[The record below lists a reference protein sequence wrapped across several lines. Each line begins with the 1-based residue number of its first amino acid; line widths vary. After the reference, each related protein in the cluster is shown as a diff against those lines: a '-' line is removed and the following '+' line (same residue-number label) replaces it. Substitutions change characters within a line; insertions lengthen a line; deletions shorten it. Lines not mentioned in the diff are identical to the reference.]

1 MPPMR
6 DWPSRVR
13 ATRWCRPAIQKK
25 FNGSASRRAPLPSRR
40 PPMSDSFIPISKP
53 SIGAREKELVLD
65 ALDSGWVSSI
75 GKYIDQFEAT
85 FARYCGT
92 EYGLAVS
99 NGTTGLHLALAAL
112 DLKPGD
118 EVIIPDLTFVAT
130 ANAVAYTGATPV
142 LADIDA
148 DTLCIDP
155 ASVRS
160 LISER
165 TKAIIPVH
173 LYGHP
178 ADMDALTEIGDAH
191 GVDIIEDAAEA
202 HGAEYKG
209 RRVGGLAKCG
219 VFSFYGNK
227 VITTGEGGMLT
238 TNDREFYERARR
250 LRDHAMSP
258 QRRYF
263 HEERGFNYRITNL
276 QAALGVAQL
285 ERIDE
290 FLERRAEIMS
300 WYEQEIA
307 TTERVRLN
315 RVKNWAKS
323 AFWMIC
329 LEVDW
334 FDEARR
340 DLFMQTLRDR
350 GIDSRPYFCT
360 MSSMPMYKQKSM
372 PISARKAQI
381 GLNLPSYFELTKLE
395 VQRIGSDVNALL
407 KEMQPA

>member
-1 MPPMR
+1 
-6 DWPSRVR
+6 
-13 ATRWCRPAIQKK
+13 
-25 FNGSASRRAPLPSRR
+25 
-40 PPMSDSFIPISKP
+40 MSDSFIPISKP
-53 SIGAREKELVLD
+53 FIGARERDLVLD

-75 GKYIDQFEAT
+75 GKYIDEFET
-85 FARYCGT
+85 GFARYCGT
-92 EYGLAVS
+92 EDALAVS
-99 NGTTGLHLALAAL
+99 NGTTGLHLALAVL
-112 DLKPGD
+112 GVKPGD
-118 EVIIPDLTFVAT
+118 EVIVPDLTFVAT

-142 LADIDA
+142 LADIDP

-160 LISER
+160 LVSER

-178 ADMDALTEIGDAH
+178 ADMDALMEIGSTH
-191 GVDIIEDAAEA
+191 RIGIIEDAAEA

-209 RRVGGLAKCG
+209 RRVGGLGKCG

-238 TNDREFYERARR
+238 TNDREFYEHARR

-285 ERIDE
+285 ERIDD
-290 FLERRAEIMS
+290 FLDRRAEIMD
-300 WYEQEIA
+300 WYNSEIV
-307 TTERVRLN
+307 TTDSIRLN

-334 FDEARR
+334 LDEARR
-340 DLFMQTLRDR
+340 DALMQKLRDR
-350 GIDSRPYFCT
+350 GIDTRPYFCGL
-360 MSSMPMYKQKSM
+360 SSMPMYAQA
-372 PISARKAQI
+372 PLPVSARKSQT
-381 GLNLPSYFELTKLE
+381 GLNLPSYYELTKLQ
-395 VQRIGSDVNALL
+395 VQHIGSEVNGIL
-407 KEMQPA
+407 KELCPV

>member
-1 MPPMR
+1 
-6 DWPSRVR
+6 
-13 ATRWCRPAIQKK
+13 
-25 FNGSASRRAPLPSRR
+25 
-40 PPMSDSFIPISKP
+40 MSDSFIPISKP
-53 SIGAREKELVLD
+53 FIGAREKELVLD

-75 GKYIDQFEAT
+75 GKYIDEFEAG

-92 EYGLAVS
+92 EYALAVS

-148 DTLCIDP
+148 DTLCLDP
-155 ASVRS
+155 SSVKS
-160 LISER
+160 LISAR

-178 ADMDALTEIGDAH
+178 ADMDALMEIGDAH
-191 GVDIIEDAAEA
+191 GVAVIEDAAEA

-209 RRVGGLAKCG
+209 RRVGGLGKCG

-238 TNDREFYERARR
+238 TNDGEFHARAKR

-258 QRRYF
+258 RRRYF

-285 ERIDE
+285 ERIGD
-290 FLERRAEIMS
+290 FLSRRAEIMD
-300 WYEQEIA
+300 WYHAEIA
-307 TTERVRLN
+307 TSDRVRLN

-323 AFWMIC
+323 AFWMVC
-329 LEVDW
+329 LEVDAL
-334 FDEARR
+334 DEVGR
-340 DLFMQTLRDR
+340 DQFMQALKTR
-350 GIDSRPYFCT
+350 GIDTRPYFCT
-360 MSSMPMYKQKSM
+360 MSSMPMYKRA
-372 PISARKAQI
+372 PLPVSARKAQI
-381 GLNLPSYFELTKLE
+381 GLNLPSYYELTKRDVL
-395 VQRIGSDVNALL
+395 RIGSEVNEIL
-407 KEMQPA
+407 KDMRAA

>member
-1 MPPMR
+1 MP
-6 DWPSRVR
+6 
-13 ATRWCRPAIQKK
+13 
-25 FNGSASRRAPLPSRR
+25 N
-40 PPMSDSFIPISKP
+40 SFIPISKP
-53 SIGAREKELVLD
+53 HIGAREKELVLD

-75 GKYIDQFEAT
+75 GKYIDEFEAN

-92 EYGLAVS
+92 EYAVAVS

-112 DLKPGD
+112 GLKPDD

-148 DTLCIDP
+148 DTLCMDP
-155 ASVRS
+155 ASVTS
-160 LISER
+160 LISAR
-165 TKAIIPVH
+165 TRAIIPVH

-178 ADMDALTEIGDAH
+178 ADMDTLTEIADAY
-191 GVDIIEDAAEA
+191 GVAIIEDAAEA

-209 RRVGGLAKCG
+209 RRVGGLGKCG

-238 TNDREFYERARR
+238 TDDPEFYQRAKR

-276 QAALGVAQL
+276 QAALGVAQR
-285 ERIDE
+285 ERIDD
-290 FLERRAEIMS
+290 FLDRRAEIMG
-300 WYEQEIA
+300 WYNAEIA
-307 TTERVRLN
+307 TSEHVRLN

-334 FDEARR
+334 LDDSRR
-340 DLFMQTLRDR
+340 DALMQALRAR
-350 GIDSRPYFCT
+350 GIDTRPYFCT
-360 MSSMPMYKQKSM
+360 MSSMPMYRQQPLPVATGKS
-372 PISARKAQI
+372 QV
-381 GLNLPSYFELTKLE
+381 GLNLPSYY
-395 VQRIGSDVNALL
+395 
-407 KEMQPA
+407 

>member
-1 MPPMR
+1 
-6 DWPSRVR
+6 
-13 ATRWCRPAIQKK
+13 
-25 FNGSASRRAPLPSRR
+25 
-40 PPMSDSFIPISKP
+40 MSDSFIPISKP
-53 SIGAREKELVLD
+53 FIGAREKELVLD

-75 GKYIDQFEAT
+75 GKYIDEFEAN

-92 EYGLAVS
+92 AYALAVS
-99 NGTTGLHLALAAL
+99 NGTTGLHLALATL
-112 DLKPGD
+112 GLQPGD

-130 ANAVAYTGATPV
+130 ANAVAYTGATPI

-155 ASVRS
+155 MSVKS

-178 ADMDALTEIGDAH
+178 ADMDALMEIGVAH

-209 RRVGGLAKCG
+209 RRVGGLGKCG

-238 TNDREFYERARR
+238 TNDQGFYQHARR
-250 LRDHAMSP
+250 LRDHAMSS

-285 ERIDE
+285 ERIEE
-290 FLERRAEIMS
+290 FLDRRAEIMS
-300 WYEQEIA
+300 WYNSEIA
-307 TTERVRLN
+307 TTDYIRLN

-334 FDEARR
+334 LDEARR
-340 DLFMQTLRDR
+340 DALMQALKAR
-350 GIDSRPYFCT
+350 GIDTRPYFCT
-360 MSSMPMYKQKSM
+360 MSSMPMYKQAPL
-372 PISARKAQI
+372 PISARKSQI
-381 GLNLPSYFELTKLE
+381 GLNLPSYYELTKVE
-395 VQRIGSDVNALL
+395 VQRIGSDVNELL
-407 KEMQPA
+407 KEMSLT

>member
-1 MPPMR
+1 MP
-6 DWPSRVR
+6 D
-13 ATRWCRPAIQKK
+13 
-25 FNGSASRRAPLPSRR
+25 N
-40 PPMSDSFIPISKP
+40 FIPISKP
-53 SIGAREKELVLD
+53 SIGARERELVLE

-75 GKYIDQFEAT
+75 GKYIDQFEAN
-85 FARYCGT
+85 FASYCGT
-92 EYGLAVS
+92 KYALAVS

-112 DLKPGD
+112 GLKPGD

-142 LADIDA
+142 LADIDP
-148 DTLCIDP
+148 DTLCIDA
-155 ASVRS
+155 ASVKA
-160 LISER
+160 LISPR

-178 ADMDALTEIGDAH
+178 ADMDALTEIANAH
-191 GVDIIEDAAEA
+191 GLAIIEDAAEA

-209 RRVGGLAKCG
+209 RRVGGLGKCG

-227 VITTGEGGMLT
+227 IITTGEGGMLT
-238 TNDREFYERARR
+238 TNDADFLARAKR

-285 ERIDE
+285 ERIDD
-290 FLERRAEIMS
+290 FLNRRTEIMG
-300 WYEQEIA
+300 WYTAAIVSSD
-307 TTERVRLN
+307 RVRLN
-315 RVKNWAKS
+315 RVSNWAKS
-323 AFWMIC
+323 AFWMVC
-329 LEVDW
+329 LEVDG

-340 DLFMQTLRDR
+340 DEFMAALKTR

-360 MSSMPMYKQKSM
+360 MSSMPMYQQAELPVSG
-372 PISARKAQI
+372 RKAKI
-381 GLNLPSYFELTKLE
+381 GLNLPSFYELTKDD
-395 VQRIGSDVNALL
+395 VRRIAADVNAILGQ
-407 KEMQPA
+407 MQLA

>member
-1 MPPMR
+1 
-6 DWPSRVR
+6 
-13 ATRWCRPAIQKK
+13 
-25 FNGSASRRAPLPSRR
+25 
-40 PPMSDSFIPISKP
+40 MSDSFLPISKP
-53 SIGAREKELVLD
+53 FIGAREKELVLD

-75 GKYIDQFEAT
+75 GKYIDEFEAN

-92 EYGLAVS
+92 VYALAVS
-99 NGTTGLHLALAAL
+99 NGTTGLHLALATL
-112 DLKPGD
+112 GLQPGD
-118 EVIIPDLTFVAT
+118 EVIVPDLTFVAT

-142 LADIDA
+142 LADVDA
-148 DTLCIDP
+148 ETLCIDP
-155 ASVRS
+155 ASVKS

-165 TKAIIPVH
+165 TKAIIAVH

-178 ADMDALTEIGDAH
+178 ADMDALLEIGAAH
-191 GVDIIEDAAEA
+191 GIDIIEDAAEA

-209 RRVGGLAKCG
+209 RKVGGFGKCG

-238 TNDREFYERARR
+238 TNDRAFYQHARQ

-285 ERIDE
+285 ERIEE
-290 FLERRAEIMS
+290 FLRRRTEIMH
-300 WYEQEIA
+300 WYRSGIA
-307 TTERVRLN
+307 TTENVRLN

-323 AFWMIC
+323 AFWMVC
-329 LEVDW
+329 LEIDW
-334 FDEARR
+334 LDEAGR
-340 DLFMQTLRDR
+340 DAFMQALKAR

-360 MSSMPMYKQKSM
+360 MSSMPMYNQPPM
-372 PISARKAQI
+372 PVSARKARI
-381 GLNLPSYFELTKLE
+381 GLNLPSYFELTKRDVE
-395 VQRIGSDVNALL
+395 RIAADVNELL
-407 KEMQPA
+407 VTMGPA

>member
-1 MPPMR
+1 M
-6 DWPSRVR
+6 
-13 ATRWCRPAIQKK
+13 
-25 FNGSASRRAPLPSRR
+25 
-40 PPMSDSFIPISKP
+40 MSDSFIPISKP
-53 SIGAREKELVLD
+53 FIGAREKELVLD
-65 ALDSGWVSSI
+65 ALNSGWVSSI
-75 GKYIDQFEAT
+75 GRYIEEFERS

-92 EYGLAVS
+92 EYVLAVC
-99 NGTTGLHLALAAL
+99 NGTTGLHLALATL
-112 DLKPGD
+112 GLQQGD
-118 EVIIPDLTFVAT
+118 EVIVPDLTFVAT

-142 LADIDA
+142 LADIDP

-155 ASVRS
+155 VSVKS
-160 LISER
+160 LISPR

-178 ADMDALTEIGDAH
+178 SDMDALTELGNAY
-191 GVDIIEDAAEA
+191 GVAVIEDAAEA

-209 RRVGGLAKCG
+209 RRVGGLGKCG

-238 TNDREFYERARR
+238 TNDREFYERAVR
-250 LRDHAMSP
+250 LRDHAMNP

-263 HEERGFNYRITNL
+263 HEELGFNYRITNL

-285 ERIDE
+285 ERIDD
-290 FLERRAEIMS
+290 FLDRRAEIMS
-300 WYEQEIA
+300 WYNSEIA
-307 TTERVRLN
+307 TADGVRLN

-350 GIDSRPYFCT
+350 GIDTRPYFCT
-360 MSSMPMYKQKSM
+360 MSSLPMYQQTALPIAFHKS
-372 PISARKAQI
+372 KI
-381 GLNLPSYFELTKLE
+381 GLNLPSYYELTKRD
-395 VQRIGSDVNALL
+395 VQRIGLDVNMVL
-407 KEMQPA
+407 KEMRLASPGR

>member
-1 MPPMR
+1 
-6 DWPSRVR
+6 
-13 ATRWCRPAIQKK
+13 
-25 FNGSASRRAPLPSRR
+25 
-40 PPMSDSFIPISKP
+40 MSDSFIPISRP
-53 SIGAREKELVLD
+53 FIGAREKQLVID

-75 GKYIDQFEAT
+75 GKYIDEFEAG

-92 EYGLAVS
+92 EYALAVS

-112 DLKPGD
+112 GLKAGD
-118 EVIIPDLTFVAT
+118 EVIVPDLTFVAT
-130 ANAVAYTGATPV
+130 ANAVAYTGATPI
-142 LADIDA
+142 LADIDP

-155 ASVRS
+155 ASVKS
-160 LISER
+160 LISAR

-178 ADMDALTEIGDAH
+178 ADMDALNEIADAH
-191 GVDIIEDAAEA
+191 GIDIVEDAAEA

-209 RRVGGLAKCG
+209 RRVGGIGRCG

-238 TNDREFYERARR
+238 TNDRQLYARAKR

-285 ERIDE
+285 ERIAD
-290 FLERRAEIMS
+290 FLDRRAQIMG
-300 WYEQEIA
+300 WYNAEIA
-307 TTERVRLN
+307 TGDSVRLN

-329 LEVDW
+329 LEIDGL
-334 FDEARR
+334 DEPRR
-340 DLFMQTLRDR
+340 DTLMQALKAR
-350 GIDSRPYFCT
+350 GIDTRPYFCT
-360 MSSMPMYKQKSM
+360 LSSMPMYRQSAL
-372 PISARKAQI
+372 PVAARKAQI
-381 GLNLPSYFELTKLE
+381 GLNLPSFYELTELQ
-395 VQRIGSDVNALL
+395 VQRIGSEVNRLL
-407 KEMQPA
+407 KQLRPG

>member
-1 MPPMR
+1 
-6 DWPSRVR
+6 
-13 ATRWCRPAIQKK
+13 
-25 FNGSASRRAPLPSRR
+25 
-40 PPMSDSFIPISKP
+40 MSDNFIPISKP
-53 SIGAREKELVLD
+53 YIGPREKELVLD
-65 ALDSGWVSSI
+65 ALNSGWVSSI
-75 GKYIDQFEAT
+75 GKYIDEFEAN

-92 EYGLAVS
+92 QYALAVS
-99 NGTTGLHLALAAL
+99 NGTTGLHLALATL
-112 DLKPGD
+112 DLQPGD
-118 EVIIPDLTFVAT
+118 EVIVPDLTFVAT

-142 LADIDA
+142 LADIDP

-155 ASVRS
+155 ASVKS
-160 LISER
+160 LISAR

-178 ADMDALTEIGDAH
+178 ADMDALMQIGDAH
-191 GVDIIEDAAEA
+191 GLAIIEDAAEA

-209 RRVGGLAKCG
+209 RKVGGLGKCG

-238 TNDREFYERARR
+238 TNDQEFYQRAKR

-290 FLERRAEIMS
+290 FLDRRAEIMS
-300 WYEQEIA
+300 WYNQEIA
-307 TTERVRLN
+307 SADDIRFN

-323 AFWMIC
+323 AFWMVC

-334 FDEARR
+334 LDEPRR
-340 DLFMQTLRDR
+340 DTLMQALKAR

-360 MSSMPMYKQKSM
+360 MSSMPMYAQSPL

-381 GLNLPSYFELTKLE
+381 GLNLPSYFELTRTE
-395 VQRIGSDVNALL
+395 VQRIGSDVNAIV
-407 KEMQPA
+407 KEMRPA

>member
-1 MPPMR
+1 
-6 DWPSRVR
+6 
-13 ATRWCRPAIQKK
+13 
-25 FNGSASRRAPLPSRR
+25 
-40 PPMSDSFIPISKP
+40 MSESFIPISKP
-53 SIGAREKELVLD
+53 SIGAREKELVLE

-75 GKYIDQFEAT
+75 GKYIDEFEAG

-92 EYGLAVS
+92 EYALAVS
-99 NGTTGLHLALAAL
+99 NGTTGLHLALAAIGL
-112 DLKPGD
+112 QPGD
-118 EVIIPDLTFVAT
+118 EVIVPDLTFVAT

-155 ASVRS
+155 ASVKS
-160 LISER
+160 LISKR

-178 ADMDALTEIGDAH
+178 ADMDALAEVGAAS

-202 HGAEYKG
+202 HGAEYRG

-238 TNDREFYERARR
+238 TNDREFYQRARR

-263 HEERGFNYRITNL
+263 HEECGFNYRLTNL
-276 QAALGVAQL
+276 QAAVGVAQL
-285 ERIDE
+285 ERIDD
-290 FLERRAEIMS
+290 FLQRRAEIMD
-300 WYEQEIA
+300 WYNSAIA
-307 TTERVRLN
+307 ASDHVRLN

-323 AFWMIC
+323 AFWMVC

-340 DLFMQTLRDR
+340 DAFMTALKKR
-350 GIDSRPYFCT
+350 GIDTRPYFCAL
-360 MSSMPMYKQKSM
+360 SSMPMYKQQ
-372 PISARKAQI
+372 PLPVSAFKAKI
-381 GLNLPSYFELTKLE
+381 GLNLPAYYELTKSD
-395 VQRIGSDVNALL
+395 VQRVASEVNALL
-407 KEMQPA
+407 KEMGPA

>member
-1 MPPMR
+1 MKWYR
-6 DWPSRVR
+6 LV
-13 ATRWCRPAIQKK
+13 IQKK
-25 FNGSASRRAPLPSRR
+25 LNGSASRRWLRRFRR
-40 PPMSDSFIPISKP
+40 PIMSDSFIPISKP
-53 SIGAREKELVLD
+53 FIGAREKELVLD

-75 GKYIDQFEAT
+75 GKYIDEFEAN

-92 EYGLAVS
+92 AYALAVS
-99 NGTTGLHLALAAL
+99 NGTTGLHLALATL
-112 DLKPGD
+112 GLQPGD

-130 ANAVAYTGATPV
+130 ANAVAYTGATPI

-155 ASVRS
+155 MSVKS

-178 ADMDALTEIGDAH
+178 ADMDALMEIGVAH

-209 RRVGGLAKCG
+209 RRVGGLGKCG

-238 TNDREFYERARR
+238 TNDQEFYQHARR
-250 LRDHAMSP
+250 LRDHAMSS

-285 ERIDE
+285 ERIEE
-290 FLERRAEIMS
+290 FLDRRAEIMS
-300 WYEQEIA
+300 WYNSEIA
-307 TTERVRLN
+307 TTDYIRLN

-334 FDEARR
+334 LDEARR
-340 DLFMQTLRDR
+340 DAFMQALKAR
-350 GIDSRPYFCT
+350 GIDTRPYFCA
-360 MSSMPMYKQKSM
+360 MSSMPMYKQASL
-372 PISARKAQI
+372 PISARKSQI
-381 GLNLPSYFELTKLE
+381 GLNLPSYYELTKVE
-395 VQRIGSDVNALL
+395 VQRIGSDVNELL
-407 KEMQPA
+407 KEMSPA

>member
-1 MPPMR
+1 
-6 DWPSRVR
+6 
-13 ATRWCRPAIQKK
+13 
-25 FNGSASRRAPLPSRR
+25 
-40 PPMSDSFIPISKP
+40 MSQHFIPISKP
-53 SIGAREKELVLD
+53 FIGPREKELVID

-75 GKYIDQFEAT
+75 GKYIDEFEAK

-92 EYGLAVS
+92 EYALAVS
-99 NGTTGLHLALAAL
+99 NGTTGLHLALATL
-112 DLKPGD
+112 GLQPGD
-118 EVIIPDLTFVAT
+118 EVIVPDLTFVAT

-142 LADIDA
+142 LADVDA
-148 DTLCIDP
+148 DTLCLDV
-155 ASVRS
+155 ASVKS
-160 LISER
+160 LITPR
-165 TKAIIPVH
+165 TKAVIPVH

-178 ADMDALTEIGDAH
+178 ADMDALSELSDAH
-191 GVDIIEDAAEA
+191 GLAIIEDAAEA

-209 RRVGGLAKCG
+209 RRVGSFGKCA

-238 TNDREFYERARR
+238 TNDRAFHQRAKR

-258 QRRYF
+258 SKRYF
-263 HEERGFNYRITNL
+263 HEERGYNYRITNL

-290 FLERRAEIMS
+290 FLDRRTEIMS
-300 WYEQEIA
+300 WYNSAIA
-307 TTERVRLN
+307 TTDNVRLN

-323 AFWMIC
+323 AFWMVC

-340 DLFMQTLRDR
+340 DAFMQALRAR

-360 MSSMPMYKQKSM
+360 MSSMPMYRQAPLQVAS
-372 PISARKAQI
+372 RKAQI
-381 GLNLPSYFELTKLE
+381 GLNLPSYFELTKGE
-395 VQRIGSDVNALL
+395 VQRIGSDVNEILN
-407 KEMQPA
+407 EMRA